1 VRRSSSCSQL
11 LELASFTGIALSITA
26 IRTSYLSLLNRK
38 SGDKQIDARLRAARE
53 GVLIVDYMSQFCSHT
68 YPDRML
74 SQLEACYVS
83 VMTEMMS
90 SYLWLHQ
97 REVDPVDGEVYY
109 WMEPIWSA
117 LLAGEKGN
125 EETVASSSTARISIL
140 LSSSGG
146 LVAGSHYLVLVQRQL
161 EWMSLCR

>member
-90 SYLWLHQ
+90 SYLWLH
-97 REVDPVDGEVYY
+97 
-109 WMEPIWSA
+109 
-117 LLAGEKGN
+117 
-125 EETVASSSTARISIL
+125 
-140 LSSSGG
+140 
-146 LVAGSHYLVLVQRQL
+146 
-161 EWMSLCR
+161 